1 MLLSGIWGGY
11 MLPRTHGQELKLR
24 AGRVSGRIGLWY
36 DAYGKH
42 FFKIEP
48 QALYNDQICFI
59 NLIFSFLFS
68 LQVFLP

>member
-1 MLLSGIWGGY
+1 MDRNWN
-11 MLPRTHGQELKLR
+11 
-24 AGRVSGRIGLWY
+24 SGREEYL
-36 DAYGKH
+36 AELVYGMTLMENT

-59 NLIFSFLFS
+59 NLISSFLFS